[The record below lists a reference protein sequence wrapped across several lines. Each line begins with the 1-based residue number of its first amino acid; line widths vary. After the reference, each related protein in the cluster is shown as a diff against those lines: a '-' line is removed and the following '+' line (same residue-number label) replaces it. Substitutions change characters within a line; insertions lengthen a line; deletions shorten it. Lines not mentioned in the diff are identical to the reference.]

1 MSLRTTSVNL
11 LVDRRHVG
19 AEVVIHLGVRGEL
32 RGKEAS

>member
-11 LVDRRHVG
+11 LVDRRCVG